1 MGDRPNIILIMTDDQ
16 GPWALGCAGTPELRT
31 PALDQMAEEGMRFEN
46 FYCTS
51 PVCSAA
57 RASILTGR
65 IPSNHGVLDWL
76 RGGAMRGDQKH
87 RRGDEPIEYLEGIKG
102 YTDYLAEDGYVCGL
116 SGKWHLGHS
125 MKPQKSF
132 DMWFPCQFG
141 GGPYY
146 AAPMIKDGE
155 PYVETSGYITDIM
168 TDKALDFIDE
178 HASKRP
184 FYLSVH
190 YTAPHSPLID
200 NHPRELVDSYDACEF
215 PSIPRIPLR
224 DEATWKPFPEPETEE
239 WKESLKGYFASITA
253 VDMNVGRIFEK
264 LKDQGIADNTLVIFT
279 SDNGFSCGHHGFW
292 GKGNGTYPMNMY
304 DNSIKVPAIFWHPG
318 RIPAGA
324 VTDIMVSQYDFMHT
338 VLDYAG
344 IEADLQDREKLP
356 GKSFVDALHGIEGAG
371 DDMVVVFD
379 EYGPVRMIR
388 DKKYKYVHRYS
399 CDKNELYD
407 MKNDP
412 GEERNLIDSPCMT
425 DIALTMS
432 KRMKSWFAN
441 YSDPDRDALK
451 EGVTGNGQ
459 MDWSGSRGYHQW
471 PEHDTTKGEILSG
484 NAADHPLANR
494 QNRT

>member
-215 PSIPRIPLR
+215 PSIRAYPCVTKPRGS
-224 DEATWKPFPEPETEE
+224 PFRNRR
-239 WKESLKGYFASITA
+239 LKS
-253 VDMNVGRIFEK
+253 GRK
-264 LKDQGIADNTLVIFT
+264 ALKDT
-279 SDNGFSCGHHGFW
+279 S
-292 GKGNGTYPMNMY
+292 
-304 DNSIKVPAIFWHPG
+304 HP
-318 RIPAGA
+318 
-324 VTDIMVSQYDFMHT
+324 SQ
-338 VLDYAG
+338 
-344 IEADLQDREKLP
+344 R
-356 GKSFVDALHGIEGAG
+356 
-371 DDMVVVFD
+371 
-379 EYGPVRMIR
+379 
-388 DKKYKYVHRYS
+388 
-399 CDKNELYD
+399 
-407 MKNDP
+407 
-412 GEERNLIDSPCMT
+412 LI
-425 DIALTMS
+425 
-432 KRMKSWFAN
+432 
-441 YSDPDRDALK
+441 
-451 EGVTGNGQ
+451 
-459 MDWSGSRGYHQW
+459 
-471 PEHDTTKGEILSG
+471 
-484 NAADHPLANR
+484 
-494 QNRT
+494 